1 MTNRERMLRIVRGG
15 EIDRIPFVHQS
26 YLAAPNEEIWEL
38 VGREKVALS
47 AWTGVHGCINEK
59 CKRFSE
65 ERIENGKK
73 ITRETIITPKGTIWQ
88 DSVYIEAYD
97 TQGVV
102 KHFVETEEELEILTE
117 YFRHFKVYPDLTNY
131 FGTLRYLG
139 DDGVPYVNT
148 ERTPYQLLVTE
159 YANIESLSY
168 IMADSP
174 EIFEEACDVLGKHF
188 LDVADVI
195 AGVGRATDIDIPIVN
210 IPENITA
217 PLIGKRLYREYCMP
231 YYKALKE
238 KIQGLGITVYSHI
251 DGELKGIWDEIKESA
266 IDGID
271 SFTPAPTGDTSISE
285 ALGLWENGRIMC
297 NFPSSVHVSSE
308 EEIYNTAAQILKDG
322 GHSGRMWIAISE
334 NVPKNA
340 WRKSFK
346 QIVRAIDDF
355 R

>member
-15 EIDRIPFVHQS
+15 EVDRIPFVHQS
-26 YLAAPNEEIWEL
+26 YLVAPNEEIWEL
-38 VGREKVALS
+38 LGREKMALS
-47 AWTGVHGCINEK
+47 IWTSVHSCVNEE

-65 ERIENGKK
+65 EHIENGKK
-73 ITRETIITPKGTIWQ
+73 ITRDTIITPKGTIYQ
-88 DSVYIEAYD
+88 DSVFIESYN
-97 TQGVV
+97 TQGVT
-102 KHFVETEEELEILTE
+102 KHFVEDENDLEILTE

-131 FGTLRYLG
+131 FAALKHLG

-168 IMADSP
+168 IIADSP
-174 EIFEEACDVLGKHF
+174 EIFEEACDVMGKHF
-188 LDVADVI
+188 LDVADAI
-195 AGVGRATDIDIPIVN
+195 AKVGKETDIAIVN
-210 IPENITA
+210 ITENITA

-231 YYKALKE
+231 YYKAFKE
-238 KIQGLGITVYSHI
+238 KIHDLNITVYSHI
-251 DGELKGIWDEIKESA
+251 DGELKGIWNEIKESA

-271 SFTPAPTGDTSISE
+271 SFTPTPTGDTTVAE
-285 ALGLWENGRIMC
+285 ALGIWENGRIMC
-297 NFPSSVHVSSE
+297 NFPSSVHISSE
-308 EEIYNTAAQILKDG
+308 EEIYDTAAQILKEG